1 MGIWKLKENTIFQLN
16 SISKIMPV
24 LGQKHSDMGCKY
36 QNNNNYK
43 NLIEI
48 IESIE
53 CYLIV
58 ESY

>member
-24 LGQKHSDMGCKY
+24 SGQKHSDMGCKY
-36 QNNNNYK
+36 QNNNYYK